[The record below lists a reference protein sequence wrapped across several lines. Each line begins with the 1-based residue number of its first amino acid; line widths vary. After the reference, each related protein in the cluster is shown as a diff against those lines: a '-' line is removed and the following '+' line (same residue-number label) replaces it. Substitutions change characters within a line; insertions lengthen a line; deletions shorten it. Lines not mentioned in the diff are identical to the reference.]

1 MGLNGPS
8 GFWPG
13 VIRPQA
19 DPGLSTCL
27 EERQLCK
34 DGVPIPVSR
43 LEIEAVCLA
52 EWADA
57 GRRLLV
63 LCPPDPLA
71 PLAELIAAAV
81 HVADMVKQFRLSG
94 RMLGSARRVAV
105 VTSDYRA
112 RGLYRGLGVRNPQGG
127 IATLREV
134 VPAATLGRDGVVR
147 VLGGDVGRGWS
158 TVFVTSVAEV
168 TTIAGI
174 DLVVVDLATSSID
187 AALELGVPVVCI
199 ARDPADAKLLRLPE
213 DALVFGWNRF
223 DLETV
228 RDDGALPPRLACRAR
243 GGACEIVAIPA
254 HAVCE
259 NAALFWQDVGP
270 LVRSGGRSGVARELA
285 REAFSLF
292 HDLLGLALPLDVYE
306 RLTTPVRVRLDAIAS
321 AIRLTRGETRE
332 LYLPMVEAELRD
344 LAKALGTSPPK
355 HDALIRTLGSLLD
368 EHDDVMLVARTAEL
382 ARLHAVDLED
392 RGALAR
398 VRVTSLG
405 ALSDTSPADV
415 AVLTGMAPT
424 WARWVYRAGIAESL
438 RVLAYAPEGAIDS
451 VAKGF
456 DEVELVR
463 RVIADQEARESWFGR
478 AAAKDRVWS
487 MLSGDGRLIA
497 DGEKVIP
504 PSGDVSGVGVVLASP
519 AEVPPGLWDGA
530 GMAWLAPLEPTA
542 SAMSDADG
550 AVARSVAAVVS
561 AVRVVFEDG
570 RWALMDVDGTVTR
583 FRPGSGTAIPAYSV
597 ASLEP
602 GDQVLFLD
610 RDSRKDLLAKVLE
623 VAEEVPA
630 LAVAAGWVAHWRRVL
645 ADAYRA
651 FGSYERF
658 ASALRSHGC
667 AVQTQTVRLWVVGV
681 TIGPEDAEDVH
692 RVGLVTRDPVLLEQ
706 DAEVHR
712 AMRSLRGAHQ
722 SLGRRLS
729 GVALQ
734 VGSAAAAGQLAAD
747 ELVDERS
754 GLTAADF
761 QESVDILTV
770 KTIEPV
776 GEVPHLVVGRLSD
789 SEEDVD
795 D

>member
-1 MGLNGPS
+1 MGLNSPS
-8 GFWPG
+8 AFWPG

-19 DPGLSTCL
+19 APGLSTCL
-27 EERQLCK
+27 EDRQLCK
-34 DGVPIPVSR
+34 DGIPIPVSQ

-52 EWADA
+52 EWAAA

-63 LCPPDPLA
+63 LCAPDPLA

-81 HVADMVKQFRLSG
+81 HVADMVRQVRDSG

-127 IATLREV
+127 IAALREV

-147 VLGGDVGRGWS
+147 VLGDVGRGWS
-158 TVFVTSVAEV
+158 TVFLTSVAEV
-168 TTIAGI
+168 KAIDGI
-174 DLVVVDLATSSID
+174 DLVVVDLATSSVD
-187 AALELGVPVVCI
+187 AALELGVPIVGI
-199 ARDPADAKLLRLPE
+199 ARDPADAQLLRLPAE
-213 DALVFGWNRF
+213 ALIFGWNRF
-223 DLETV
+223 DLDTV
-228 RDDGALPPRLACRAR
+228 RDDSGLPPRLACRAR
-243 GGACEIVAIPA
+243 GGTCEIVAIPA
-254 HAVCE
+254 HAICE

-270 LVRSGGRSGVARELA
+270 LVRSGSRSGLARELA

-292 HDLLGLALPLDVYE
+292 HDLLGLALPLEMYE
-306 RLTTPVRVRLDAIAS
+306 RMTTPVRVRLDALAS

-368 EHDDVMLVARTAEL
+368 EHDDVMLVARTVEL
-382 ARLHAVDLED
+382 ARLHAAELED

-405 ALSDTSPADV
+405 SLSEVVPAEV

-424 WARWVYRAGIAESL
+424 WARWVYRAGIAKSL
-438 RVLAYAPEGAIDS
+438 HVLAYTPEGAIDS
-451 VAKGF
+451 VARGF
-456 DEVELVR
+456 DEVDLVR
-463 RVIADQEARESWFGR
+463 RVMADQDAREAWFGR

-487 MLSGDGRLIA
+487 TLSGDGRLIA
-497 DGEKVIP
+497 DDGKVTP
-504 PSGDVSGVGVVLASP
+504 PSGDVAGVGVVLTSP
-519 AEVPPGLWDGA
+519 AEVPPGLWDGD
-530 GMAWLAPLEPTA
+530 GMGWLAPLEPPATA
-542 SAMSDADG
+542 ISETDG
-550 AVARSVAAVVS
+550 AVDRSVGAVVS
-561 AVRVVFEDG
+561 AVRVVFDGG
-570 RWALMDVDGTVTR
+570 RWALMDIAGVVTR
-583 FRPGSGTAIPAYSV
+583 FRPGSGTATPAYAV
-597 ASLEP
+597 ASLKP

-645 ADAYRA
+645 AGAYRT

-658 ASALRSHGC
+658 ASALRAQGC
-667 AVQTQTVRLWVVGV
+667 TLQTQTVRLWVVGV
-681 TIGPEDAEDVH
+681 TIGPEDSEDVH
-692 RVGLVTRDPVLLEQ
+692 RVGVVTEDPVLLEQ

-729 GVALQ
+729 EVALQ
-734 VGSAAAAGQLAAD
+734 VGSAVAAGQLAAD

-761 QESVDILTV
+761 QESVEILTV
-770 KTIEPV
+770 KTIDPV
-776 GEVPHLVVGRLSD
+776 GEVPYLVVGRLSEP
-789 SEEDVD
+789 EEDFD